1 MCQLSTNI
9 TPKYR
14 QETHYNYVKNSGF
27 KRYPGSLHSPLLHY
41 HYVNHANSCG
51 NAIAN
56 SQGLLHAFELS
67 QTKK

>member
-1 MCQLSTNI
+1 MYNNEQNI

-27 KRYPGSLHSPLLHY
+27 WVSDCSLLLHY

-56 SQGLLHAFELS
+56 F
-67 QTKK
+67 